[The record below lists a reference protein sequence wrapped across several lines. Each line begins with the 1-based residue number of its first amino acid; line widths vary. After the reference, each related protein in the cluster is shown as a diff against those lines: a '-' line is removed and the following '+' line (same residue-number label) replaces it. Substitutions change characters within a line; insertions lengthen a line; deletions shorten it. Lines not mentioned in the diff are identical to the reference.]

1 MTNPSEEQQ
10 DAAVQEPEQVSAFN
24 KGKWY
29 KLGSSATANTL
40 GAFGLNEIFTVTSVD
55 ANSNLAVLTNILGK
69 QTTVHTSLLKVLE
82 QTDTYELVPINTG
95 DKFRIPKESQLE
107 EMGFDLPAHIKERIN
122 PGAVLKVVRIC
133 NNGSMIEV
141 SLWNGSSFLICPEIL
156 SKFRRKS
163 DHGKKA

>member
-10 DAAVQEPEQVSAFN
+10 DTAVQEPEQVSAFN
-24 KGKWY
+24 NGKWY
-29 KLGSSATANTL
+29 KLGSSATANKL
-40 GAFGLNEIFTVTSVD
+40 GAFGLNEIFTVSAD
-55 ANSNLAVLTNILGK
+55 ANADQAVLTNIHGE

-82 QTDTYELVPINTG
+82 QKDTYALVAINIG
-95 DKFRIPKESQLE
+95 DKFRIPKEAQLE

-133 NNGSMIEV
+133 NSGSMIEV